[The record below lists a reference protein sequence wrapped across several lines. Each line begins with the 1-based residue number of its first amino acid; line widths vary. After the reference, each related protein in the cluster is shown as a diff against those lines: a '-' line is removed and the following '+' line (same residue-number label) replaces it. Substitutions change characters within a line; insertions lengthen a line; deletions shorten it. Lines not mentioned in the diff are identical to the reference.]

1 MAKTDFK
8 RKKSQAGEK
17 KMKTKGKL
25 PLNIKQIFL
34 CVDKFLASD
43 FNYIISA
50 TENI

>member
-1 MAKTDFK
+1 MVKTDFK
-8 RKKSQAGEK
+8 RKKSQAREK

-25 PLNIKQIFL
+25 PFNIKEIL
-34 CVDKFLASD
+34 CVHKFLASD